1 MVNLSSDLIVWYKQ
15 NMRELPWRK
24 IKTPYNIWV
33 SEIILQ
39 QTRVNQGLTYYLN
52 FIDTFPTVAHLAN
65 ASEDDVLKCWQGL
78 GYYSRARNMHAA
90 AKHIHGQLNG
100 KFPDTYSELLKLKG
114 IGSYTAAAISSI
126 CFNEHQTVVDGN
138 VFRVLSRLFGIY
150 TPINT
155 TKGKK
160 EFEKLA
166 HSLNDGSDSSTFNQA
181 LMEFGAIQCVPKNPD
196 CSECIFMQQCYAQNN
211 NEIVNLPQKEKKPK
225 VKNRYLHYIYITD
238 SQNQTIIQRRNGKD
252 IWNGL
257 YQFPLVEFDTTPHQK
272 DLINLKDKLPYI
284 HGSITIQNQQ
294 NVIHKLSHQ
303 TLHIYITHIKTDFID
318 SEKENKYLKIPIVQL
333 EKIAFPK
340 PLSNYISSSINQ

>member
-1 MVNLSSDLIVWYKQ
+1 MINLSSDLIVWYKQ

-39 QTRVNQGLTYYLN
+39 QTRVNQGLSYYLN

-65 ASEDDVLKCWQGL
+65 ASEDEVLKCWQGL

-90 AKHIHGQLNG
+90 AKHIHEQLNG
-100 KFPDTYSELLKLKG
+100 RFPDTYSELLKLKG
-114 IGSYTAAAISSI
+114 IGPYTAAAISSI

-138 VFRVLSRLFGIY
+138 VFRVLSRLFGVY

-160 EFEKLA
+160 EFEELA

-181 LMEFGAIQCVPKNPD
+181 LMEFGAIQCTPKIPN
-196 CSECIFMQQCYAQNN
+196 CNECIFTCQCYAQKN
-211 NEIVNLPQKEKKPK
+211 NEIANLPQKEKKLK
-225 VKNRYLHYIYITD
+225 IKNRHLHYIYITD

-257 YQFPLVEFDTTPHQK
+257 YQFPLVEYDVTPHQK
-272 DLINLKDKLPYI
+272 DLINLKHKLPYI
-284 HGSITIQNQQ
+284 HGAITIQNQQ
-294 NVIHKLSHQ
+294 NVIHKLTHQ

-318 SEKENKYLKIPIVQL
+318 IEKENKYLKIPIMKL
-333 EKIAFPK
+333 EEIAFPK
-340 PLSNYISSSINQ
+340 PLSNYLSSGINQ